1 MKRNRPT
8 VPLLRFLGATGTV
21 TGSRFLLETPR
32 ARVLIDCGLY
42 QGLKPLRLRNW
53 SPFPVDPAS
62 IDAVALTHA
71 HLDHSGYLPALAHN
85 GFRGQVFATA
95 GTQALAG
102 IVLPDSAHIQE
113 EDASY
118 ANRKGYSKHTPAL
131 PLYTTA
137 DAERVLEQFRVVP
150 FFQANEI
157 APGVRATFLSAG
169 HILGSAMVLLTID
182 GDGRRPRTV
191 LCSGDL
197 GRPQH
202 PILVPPTDPPAA
214 DVILVE
220 STYGDRE
227 HEDAA
232 ALQRFEEAIV
242 RTVER
247 GGTVVIPSFAVDRTE
262 VLLLHLRHLVQ
273 AGRVPNLPVYVDS
286 PMALAALAV
295 YRRAIAEAGIE
306 IRPGFGGDG
315 DPFDPGHLI
324 EAHTVEES
332 IAIND
337 AGAPIIII
345 SASGMASGGRVL
357 HHLARC
363 LPDPRNTVLLV
374 GFQAEGTRGRSLADG
389 ARELK
394 MLGRYVG
401 VRAEVVSVPAFSVH
415 ADRREIIAWLRRAPR
430 APETAFV
437 IHGEPQTATAL
448 HDAIE
453 HELGWTAAVPRYLE
467 NVRVD

>member
-1 MKRNRPT
+1 MKQRRPT
-8 VPLLRFLGATGTV
+8 VPILRFLGATGTV

-32 ARVLIDCGLY
+32 ARVLVDCGLY

-53 SPFPVDPAS
+53 APFPVDPKT

-71 HLDHSGYLPALAHN
+71 HLDHSGYLPALGRN
-85 GFRGQVFATA
+85 GFRGPIYATP
-95 GTQALAG
+95 GTQALAA

-113 EDASY
+113 EDAGY

-131 PLYTTA
+131 PLYTTP
-137 DAERVLEQFRVVP
+137 DAERALEQFRVVS
-150 FFQANEI
+150 FFQATQI
-157 APGVRATFLSAG
+157 APGVRATFLPAG
-169 HILGSAMVLLTID
+169 HILGSAMVLLTLD
-182 GDGRRPRTV
+182 GPRPRTI

-214 DVILVE
+214 DVVLIE

-227 HEDAA
+227 HADVV

-242 RTVER
+242 RTAAR
-247 GGTVVIPSFAVDRTE
+247 GGTIVIPSFAVDRTE

-273 AGRVPNLPVYVDS
+273 SGRVPNLPVYVDS
-286 PMALAALAV
+286 PMALAALSV
-295 YRRAIAEAGIE
+295 YRSAIAEAGIE

-315 DPFDPGHLI
+315 DPFDPGQLI
-324 EAHTVEES
+324 EARTVEES
-332 IAIND
+332 MAIND
-337 AGAPIIII
+337 AAAPIIII

-389 ARELK
+389 AREVKL
-394 MLGRYVG
+394 LGRYVG

-415 ADRREIIAWLRRAPR
+415 ADRSEILAWLRRAPR
-430 APETAFV
+430 APETTFV
-437 IHGEPQTATAL
+437 VHGELAAATSL

-453 HELGWTAAVPRYLE
+453 KELGWTAAVPRYLE
-467 NVRVD
+467 HVRID

>member
-1 MKRNRPT
+1 MKRDRTT

-53 SPFPVDPAS
+53 SPFPVDPAT

-71 HLDHSGYLPALAHN
+71 HLDHSGYLPGLARL
-85 GFRGQVFATA
+85 GFRGPVFATA

-131 PLYTTA
+131 PLYTGA
-137 DAERVLEQFRVVP
+137 DAERVLEQFRVVS
-150 FFQANEI
+150 FFQATEI
-157 APGVRATFLSAG
+157 APGVRATFLPAG
-169 HILGSAMVLLTID
+169 HILGSAMILLTID
-182 GDGRRPRTV
+182 GPRPRTV

-286 PMALAALAV
+286 PMALAALTV
-295 YRRAIAEAGIE
+295 YRRAIVEAGIE
-306 IRPGFGGDG
+306 IRPGFGAGG

-415 ADRREIIAWLRRAPR
+415 ADRREIVAWLRRAPR
-430 APETAFV
+430 APETTFV
-437 IHGEPQTATAL
+437 IHGEPQAATAL